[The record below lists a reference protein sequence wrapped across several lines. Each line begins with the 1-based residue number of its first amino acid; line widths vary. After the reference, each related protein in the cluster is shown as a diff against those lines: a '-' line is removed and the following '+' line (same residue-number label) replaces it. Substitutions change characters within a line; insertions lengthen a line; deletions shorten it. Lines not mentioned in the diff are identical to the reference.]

1 MNTPDAG
8 FVILGRMKSLRY
20 RVIWGTVLSVTIA
33 AAGVLGFRVLFA
45 SRKPTAPACPMSQGL
60 AFGCYEAYYS
70 SIVGREGVGEA
81 FVDLKARYPT
91 DPRVQALCHA
101 ITHHIGQAAFRKYA
115 DISAAFLHGDNVC
128 GSGYYHGVLEGLASR
143 MGREKLLSNLDSI
156 CAGMPGKER
165 YSLDYYNCVHGLGHG
180 IMAITGDEL
189 FDALHHCDKLT
200 GSVEQTT
207 CDNGVFME
215 NLIVDGEHGGNF
227 SRYLKPAEPLYPC
240 TVVERKYK
248 PACLEIQ
255 TSYALG
261 AVRGDVA
268 KVFALCAD
276 LEMSFRSTCYQ
287 SIGRDAATI
296 SLNRVPGTVATCN
309 LGIDYEQ
316 RSNCIT
322 GAVLDFVYYYH
333 GSAQALELCAA
344 LDQDLRRVCRS
355 TVAKVV
361 GRF

>member
-1 MNTPDAG
+1 
-8 FVILGRMKSLRY
+8 
-20 RVIWGTVLSVTIA
+20 
-33 AAGVLGFRVLFA
+33 
-45 SRKPTAPACPMSQGL
+45 MSQSA
-60 AFGCYEAYYS
+60 AFGCYQAYYS
-70 SIVGREGVGEA
+70 SIVARAGVSAA
-81 FVDLKARYPT
+81 FVDLKTRYPT

-101 ITHHIGQAAFRKYA
+101 ITHAIGETAFRKYS
-115 DISAAFLHGDNVC
+115 DISEAFRHGDNVC
-128 GSGYYHGVLEGLASR
+128 GSGYYHGVLEGLASQ
-143 MGREKLLSNLDSI
+143 MGRENLLSNLDSI

-180 IMAITGDEL
+180 IMAIAGDEL
-189 FDALHHCDKLT
+189 FDALHQCDKLT

-215 NLIVDGEHGGNF
+215 NLIVDGEHGGHF
-227 SRYLKPAEPLYPC
+227 SKYLKPAEPLYPC
-240 TVVERKYK
+240 TVVENKYK
-248 PACLEIQ
+248 PACLEVQ

-261 AVRGDVA
+261 AVRGDFV

-276 LEMSFRSTCYQ
+276 LEKPFRATCYQ

-309 LGIDYEQ
+309 LGIDREQ
-316 RSNCIT
+316 RSNCVN
-322 GAVLDFVYYYH
+322 GAVLDFVYFFH
-333 GSAQALELCAA
+333 SNAQALDLCAA
-344 LDQDLRRVCRS
+344 LDEDVGRVCRS